1 MEELLQS
8 FEGKKIDVTCGSSAV
23 FRGEVV
29 EAGGG
34 VLRLRDEEGKTL
46 FIAIAKIASVYEC
59 SDQAGR
65 PGFIN

>member
-29 EAGGG
+29 EVGEG
-34 VLRLRDEEGKTL
+34 VLKLRDEDGKL
-46 FIAIAKIASVYEC
+46 LYIAIPRIASVYEC